1 MKKILSFDV
10 SSSTIGYS
18 VIEYDLNSINLVE
31 YGNVKP
37 PKSDKGSLSYRALS
51 AVKSITTI
59 VERVKPDEVAI
70 EDYAKRFS
78 AGRSTAR
85 TIIVLSFFNELM
97 CLTVLDK
104 LNIEAYRYPVIT
116 IRSSIS
122 HHLSIKTISKEDMFK
137 VICDNF
143 KNFLPKKNKVGGIK
157 EESFDEADAIAVGF
171 CHAIKM
177 SKK

>member
-1 MKKILSFDV
+1 MKKILSYEV

-51 AVKSITTI
+51 AVKSITAI

-85 TIIVLSFFNELM
+85 TIIVLSFFNEYQ
-97 CLTVLDK
+97 
-104 LNIEAYRYPVIT
+104 IG
-116 IRSSIS
+116 S
-122 HHLSIKTISKEDMFK
+122 
-137 VICDNF
+137 
-143 KNFLPKKNKVGGIK
+143 
-157 EESFDEADAIAVGF
+157 
-171 CHAIKM
+171 
-177 SKK
+177 